1 MLLTHIQ
8 NVACGIPD
16 TAIWWHLSRNAAQK
30 PRGRLPMIALLVV
43 TAAAANIA
51 LVIAM
56 ADRLTP
62 ASDATLA
69 GGRFDPAE
77 SGAAFAAKLAA

>member
-1 MLLTHIQ
+1 
-8 NVACGIPD
+8 
-16 TAIWWHLSRNAAQK
+16 
-30 PRGRLPMIALLVV
+30 MIALLVV

-62 ASDATLA
+62 ASDATVA
-69 GGRFDPAE
+69 GGRIDPAV
-77 SGAAFAAKLAA
+77 SGATFAAKLAA

>member
-1 MLLTHIQ
+1 
-8 NVACGIPD
+8 
-16 TAIWWHLSRNAAQK
+16 
-30 PRGRLPMIALLVV
+30 MIALLVV

-62 ASDATLA
+62 SSDTTLA

-77 SGAAFAAKLAA
+77 SGATFAAKLAA

>member
-1 MLLTHIQ
+1 
-8 NVACGIPD
+8 
-16 TAIWWHLSRNAAQK
+16 
-30 PRGRLPMIALLVV
+30 MIALLVV

-69 GGRFDPAE
+69 GGRLSPSE
-77 SGAAFAAKLAA
+77 SGASFAAKLAA

>member
-1 MLLTHIQ
+1 
-8 NVACGIPD
+8 
-16 TAIWWHLSRNAAQK
+16 
-30 PRGRLPMIALLVV
+30 MIALLVV

-62 ASDATLA
+62 ETEGSTT
-69 GGRFDPAE
+69 GGRHDPVA

>member
-1 MLLTHIQ
+1 
-8 NVACGIPD
+8 
-16 TAIWWHLSRNAAQK
+16 
-30 PRGRLPMIALLVV
+30 MIALLVV

-62 ASDATLA
+62 SSDATLA

-77 SGAAFAAKLAA
+77 SGASLAAKLAA